1 MYPAYNQSHKPFRTA
16 PKHKHRPNAIQRMR
30 WALFVLGLALSAG
43 GVSANQTDF
52 TLPSI
57 SDRHQSIRLADY
69 RGKTVYLDFWSS
81 WCLPCRDSLPLL
93 GKLQGTFASED
104 FAILTVN
111 LDAHPSDGRHL
122 MEKLQIEQPAA
133 SDVGW
138 RVAKQFGL
146 EVLPAAFL
154 IDADGSVRHRLPELN
169 DESFAE
175 VASIIDRALD
185 GNSIRTGGNGR
196 SQTGI

>member
-1 MYPAYNQSHKPFRTA
+1 MYPAYNQSNKSFRTG
-16 PKHKHRPNAIQRMR
+16 PKHNQRPNAIQRMG
-30 WALFVLGLALSAG
+30 WALFVLGLALSASR
-43 GVSANQTDF
+43 VSANQTDF

-57 SDRHQSIRLADY
+57 ADRHQSIRLADY

-93 GKLQGTFASED
+93 SKLQKTFAGEE
-104 FAILTVN
+104 FAVLTVN

-122 MEKLQIEQPAA
+122 MEKLQIDQPVA

-154 IDADGSVRHRLPELN
+154 INADGSVRGRLPQLDN
-169 DESFAE
+169 GSFAE
-175 VASIIDRALD
+175 VASIIGNAMD
-185 GNSIRTGGNGR
+185 GNSRRTDDNG
-196 SQTGI
+196 SL